1 MLPKKSTRIRKE
13 EIVQAALEVIGK
25 NGVRSLTI
33 AAIAAAAGMSE
44 ANLYRHFGGKD
55 EIFTALA
62 DYIGSAVMG
71 KAATIAAGSRG
82 PLEKLETIFM
92 SHMSLIAEQPGIPR
106 LVFSEDVHLGNRKL
120 AETIAFRM
128 GSYVETI
135 AGVIA
140 AGIQE
145 GELRQELSPRET
157 AITLLGMIPITV
169 LRWNLTGTS
178 FDIKKEADLLWG
190 NFLRL
195 IR

>member
-13 EIVQAALEVIGK
+13 EIVQAALDVIGK
-25 NGVRSLTI
+25 NGVRALTI
-33 AAIAAAAGMSE
+33 AAIAATAGMSE

-55 EIFTALA
+55 EIFSALA

-145 GELRQELSPRET
+145 GELRPELSPRET
-157 AITLLGMIPITV
+157 AITLLGMIPVTV
-169 LRWNLTGTS
+169 LRWNLAGTS
-178 FDIKKEADLLWG
+178 FDIKKEAGLLWG

>member
-13 EIVQAALEVIGK
+13 EIVQAALEVIGE

-33 AAIAAAAGMSE
+33 AAIAATAGMSE

-82 PLEKLETIFM
+82 PLEKLEAIFM

-106 LVFSEDVHLGNRKL
+106 LVFSEDVQLGNRKL

-169 LRWNLTGTS
+169 LRWNLAGTS
-178 FDIKKEADLLWG
+178 FDVKKEADLLWG

>member
-25 NGVRSLTI
+25 NGVQSLTI
-33 AAIAAAAGMSE
+33 AAIAATAGMSE

-82 PLEKLETIFM
+82 SLEKLEAIFM

-106 LVFSEDVHLGNRKL
+106 LVFSEDVQLGNRKL
-120 AETIAFRM
+120 AETISFRM

-169 LRWNLTGTS
+169 LRWNLAGTS